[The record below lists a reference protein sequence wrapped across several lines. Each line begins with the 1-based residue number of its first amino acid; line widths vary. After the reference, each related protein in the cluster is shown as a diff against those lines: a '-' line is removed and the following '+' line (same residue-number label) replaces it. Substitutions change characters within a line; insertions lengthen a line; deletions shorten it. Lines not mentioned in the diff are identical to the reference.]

1 MGEDI
6 PDAGQDGTSPP
17 PIGGE
22 TAAQMPSGPETKTEA
37 KGRPVAP
44 AGTAAPWREILEI
57 MDGGESEAIQD
68 LAGMIPDDP
77 DDASGDL
84 VQALGELGL
93 SLVPGVGE
101 ALSASGAARGFSA
114 GAIGCGA
121 PGGFQP
127 TILTDWNACGHS
139 RK

>member
-1 MGEDI
+1 VGEDI

-101 ALSASGAARGFSA
+101 ALSRQRGGKRVQRRGNWVWSA
-114 GAIGCGA
+114 GRVPA
-121 PGGFQP
+121 PQ
-127 TILTDWNACGHS
+127 S
-139 RK
+139 